1 MIPQQWQQH
10 PYFLKYQ
17 NTATDIYAQEYIK
30 QSLDVPND
38 SYLSDNA
45 QLIESYLR
53 PNKFNVIVSDTG
65 MGKSTYAIKHLL
77 KNPKYKSPV
86 LVMPLTSIKDE
97 FLAKLSQ
104 DTDLTINTEL
114 EDSDLIILSNP
125 SNTKRI
131 TICTYHHLA
140 KNYKKLLIKPDLIVW
155 DEVHWLTAYHWSEDL
170 TAALHKIIRDI
181 VYTSPSTTM
190 IGLTATPGPLIFF
203 SKWFFIHNIL
213 TIKTQLKVPP
223 KEIILYKVNGL
234 YINKVDIIKH
244 YIHTHIEQLKAGE
257 KMLIISEK
265 FNQHKA
271 KLDTAQDL
279 LNHGLETACYG
290 NTQFHNLEKSLISFN
305 TKKHYDLNL
314 EFVKSADKLDSLN
327 IQTIMKE
334 ERLNDGTDILIT
346 TIFLSNG
353 VNIHDSRVK
362 HVMVLS
368 DKIDLIK
375 QSAARLRIPNNA
387 NLIAVHRTGDIPEKI
402 QNSLPRIDEMN
413 DYLEFKTTQKYTL
426 DENSPNFYTL
436 VDGEWIFNPSTPI
449 GRWYDYFQQILFQD
463 SETMFDIVYPDIKL
477 TVVNEELFGLKL
489 FKGNLR
495 KLKGLSGFDGIDGVS
510 NESIQMAYGIELVE
524 TKEEEKMY
532 KGCKKSTFE
541 NCMKKLGLEY
551 KDIEFEKI
559 ADKNRNYIFKL
570 IKILK

>member
-97 FLAKLSQ
+97 FLAKLNQ

-181 VYTSPSTTM
+181 VHTSPNTTM

-265 FNQHKA
+265 FNQHKS
-271 KLDTAQDL
+271 KLDAAQDL

-413 DYLEFKTTQKYTL
+413 DYLEFKTKQKYTL

-532 KGCKKSTFE
+532 KGCGKASFE

-551 KDIEFEKI
+551 KDIEFEKTI
-559 ADKNRNYIFKL
+559 DKNRHAIFKL

>member
-181 VYTSPSTTM
+181 VHTSPSTTM
-190 IGLTATPGPLIFF
+190 IGLTATPGPLAFF

-271 KLDTAQDL
+271 RLDAAQDL

-436 VDGEWIFNPSTPI
+436 VDGEWIFNPSNPI
-449 GRWYDYFQQILFQD
+449 GRWYDSFQQILFQD

-477 TVVNEELFGLKL
+477 TVVNEELLGLKL

-551 KDIEFEKI
+551 KDIEFEKT